1 MIDNRAMPTAPVVI
15 ELKNPLSLGS
25 QAYGMESHALT
36 NSGQVQYI
44 TIRTCEQQPVFL
56 QETNQ
61 TLA

>member
-1 MIDNRAMPTAPVVI
+1 MPTAPVVI

-25 QAYGMESHALT
+25 QSNGMESHALT

-44 TIRTCEQQPVFL
+44 TIRPGEQQPVFL